1 MVLSMLLRPAAA
13 ARPTAVVWRRA
24 ASWPTSAAL
33 LGRRSPVQLAG
44 GSWRRGVASKAGEE
58 DQWALGKAAFK
69 GLYPQIIADINDDV
83 AATGMPPSACAWVE
97 RMVNYT
103 LPGGKLNR
111 GTMVHLMYNE
121 ILSARGDSLSGPTYE
136 AYLERA
142 HVAGWCIELVQGAF
156 LVADDM
162 MDASVTRRGGP
173 CWYKLPEVQTIAIN
187 DAFLLLSFTFRLL
200 LKYCKDI
207 PEYTHLLN
215 LFNEVIWMT
224 ELGQLLDTTGV
235 AETVDDTL
243 KFDMPYYQKIVHCK
257 TADYTFYLPVACAMS
272 LAGETSPEAYAEAR
286 QVCHAIGEYFQIQDD
301 YLDCY
306 GDPEV
311 TGKVGTDIEDRCV
324 QNARRPL
331 ILRLQ
336 PMPEEPRMT
345 DVCGLLFVE
354 RSKCTWLM
362 CTALEKADEATA
374 ASLRAAYVAANA
386 TTSEG
391 AAAVAKVRQIY
402 GELAIE
408 RAYLVRVPLTARLLA
423 HSARQNDLHALDRDC
438 VCVQEYEAAQLQELG
453 NLLKGLRYAPPVAFE
468 LVLGKL
474 AGRSK

>member
-1 MVLSMLLRPAAA
+1 MLVRYDPAVRPTTRPARCRVRDGGVARTMAVSMLLLRPA
-13 ARPTAVVWRRA
+13 TAVARTLRPQYTAWRRA
-24 ASWPTSAAL
+24 ATSPAAAVRRGSKSWACRAPSA
-33 LGRRSPVQLAG
+33 G
-44 GSWRRGVASKAGEE
+44 WRGVATVAGEV
-58 DQWALGKAAFK
+58 DQWGMGKEAFK
-69 GLYPQIIADINDDV
+69 GLYPQIIADINEDV
-83 AATGMPPSACAWVE
+83 RAQGMPPSARQWVE

-121 ILSARGDSLSGPTYE
+121 ILAARGESLSGPTYE

-200 LKYCKDI
+200 LKYCQDI

-235 AETVDDTL
+235 AETVDDTF

-272 LAGETSPEAYAEAR
+272 LAGETAPEAYAEAR

-306 GDPEV
+306 GDPQV
-311 TGKVGTDIEDRCV
+311 TGKVGTDIEDRCAQRARLCSHGSCVVPYDCRSLSELVV
-324 QNARRPL
+324 QL
-331 ILRLQ
+331 CI
-336 PMPEEPRMT
+336 
-345 DVCGLLFVE
+345 E

-362 CTALEKADEATA
+362 CTALEKADDATA
-374 ASLRAAYVAANA
+374 ASLREAYVAADA

-402 GELAIE
+402 GKLEIE
-408 RAYLVRVPLTARLLA
+408 RAYLVSVQRASRLPSICRCLRQLA
-423 HSARQNDLHALDRDC
+423 SA
-438 VCVQEYEAAQLQELG
+438 
-453 NLLKGLRYAPPVAFE
+453 
-468 LVLGKL
+468 
-474 AGRSK
+474 S